1 MKKKVYVI
9 TILADHE
16 SFDTNAY
23 SMLKTDIE
31 DVKEY
36 LREERDDYIENYGI
50 RQTSIEILNKWID
63 NNLETQ
69 SSLELNGP
77 EYYIEFTI
85 NTYEI

>member
-9 TILADHE
+9 TSLAEHE
-16 SFDTNAY
+16 SITTNAY
-23 SMLKTDIE
+23 SMLKTDIA

-36 LREERDDYIENYGI
+36 LQEERDYYIENYGI
-50 RQTSIEILNKWID
+50 RQISIEIINKWID

-77 EYYIEFTI
+77 EYHIEFTI

>member
-9 TILADHE
+9 TILAEHD
-16 SFDTNAY
+16 SFTTNAY